1 MAYNEYGTLVSVH
14 ICGEAVCGGAFTVCP
29 ATPADRFG
37 DTFGDGC
44 LAEGCPSY
52 DISRDVGL
60 FWDVDPD
67 IVRVPIASN
76 VNQEQGEK

>member
-1 MAYNEYGTLVSVH
+1 VWRGVH
-14 ICGEAVCGGAFTVCP
+14 GLP
-29 ATPADRFG
+29 
-37 DTFGDGC
+37 GDGC